1 MTATTTA
8 RLSLVVSL
16 GVLGLKYLAYALTG
30 SVSLY
35 SDALESIVNVAAAV
49 VALLAVRVAVRP
61 PDENHPYGH
70 TKAEYL
76 SAVVEGALIL
86 FAAVEIVRAAWGR
99 FLDPLALEE
108 IGVGLAVSVGA
119 TALNAGWA
127 AFLVRTGRRQRSPA
141 LVADGKHLW
150 ADVVTT
156 LGVLVGVGLASA
168 TGWWVLDPLL
178 AVAVA
183 VNIVF
188 VGLRLVRESV
198 GGLMDERVPD
208 DEMEA
213 IRKTI
218 RAHMDG
224 AEEVHALRA
233 RHAGRHTFV
242 EFHLVLRGEESVSA
256 AHAVCDRLEA
266 ALHEAV
272 PNSSVTI
279 HVEPEEKGKGHGGVI
294 TLGSDVPHTFT

>member
-1 MTATTTA
+1 MSSVSVA

-16 GVLGLKYLAYALTG
+16 VVLGLKALAYALTG

-35 SDALESIVNVAAAV
+35 SDALESIVNVVAAV

-99 FLDPLALEE
+99 FLDPIALEQV
-108 IGVGLAVSVGA
+108 GVGVAIAVGA
-119 TALNAGWA
+119 TALNAAWA
-127 AFLVRTGRRQRSPA
+127 AFLVRSGRRHRSPA

-150 ADVVTT
+150 TDVVTT
-156 LGVLVGVGLASA
+156 LGVLAGIGLATA

-198 GGLMDERVPD
+198 GGLMDERVPEA
-208 DEMEA
+208 EME
-213 IRKTI
+213 TI
-218 RAHMDG
+218 RQTIGRHMGG

-242 EFHLVLRGEESVSA
+242 EFHLVLPSEKSVA
-256 AHAVCDRLEA
+256 EAHAVCDRLEA

-279 HVEPEEKGKGHGGVI
+279 HVEPEDKGKGRGGVI
-294 TLGSDVPHTFT
+294 SLGSDVPHTFT